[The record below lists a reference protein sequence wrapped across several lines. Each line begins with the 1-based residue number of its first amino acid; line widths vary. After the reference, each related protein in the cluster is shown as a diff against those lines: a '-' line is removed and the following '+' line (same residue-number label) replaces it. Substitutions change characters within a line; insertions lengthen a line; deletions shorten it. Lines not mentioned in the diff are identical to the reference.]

1 MWRRIPN
8 GSGTFGSVASKV
20 SMKRPLSKKLPNEK
34 RQRQQ
39 LNTLAKAPRR
49 LTQRELENSLVGRMI
64 STRRA
69 RRVAASLTIGS
80 FAILVGLVAVATFS
94 PLLAV
99 KQIIVSGTERINAED
114 ISKALQ
120 GHIGTPLPLLN
131 EQEVAQSLAGFQ
143 LIESFSATAVPPN
156 GLSIRISER
165 QAICIVSSGG
175 QRYLYDPA
183 GVRIGKSAEAD
194 LLPEIVI
201 SENPLNS
208 QRFRNSIE
216 VLMALPEDLLDEVEF
231 IEARSKDNVQMS
243 LRSSS
248 NQKIIWGDSSDSVL
262 KSKVLQALMKNH
274 RKDSS
279 VTFDVSSPN
288 APVVRFDNF

>member
-1 MWRRIPN
+1 
-8 GSGTFGSVASKV
+8 
-20 SMKRPLSKKLPNEK
+20 MKRPLSKKLPNEK

-39 LNTLAKAPRR
+39 LNALARAPKR
-49 LTQRELENSLVGRMI
+49 LTQRELDNSLAGRMI

-69 RRVAASLTIGS
+69 RRIVASISVGSLVVLSG
-80 FAILVGLVAVATFS
+80 AVALATFS

-99 KQIIVSGTERINAED
+99 KEIVVSGTERINVAD
-114 ISKALQ
+114 ITKALQ
-120 GHIGTPLPLLN
+120 PHVGTPLPLVS
-131 EQEVAQSLAGFQ
+131 ETQVAESLSKFE
-143 LIESFSATAVPPN
+143 LIESFSATAIPPN

-165 QAICIVSSGG
+165 QPICVIASGG
-175 QRYLYDPA
+175 QRWLYDPA
-183 GVRIGKSAEAD
+183 GVRIAKASSTD

-208 QRFRNSIE
+208 QRFRNSID
-216 VLMALPEDLLDEVEF
+216 VLMALPEDLLEEVEL
-231 IEARSKDNVQMS
+231 IEARSKDDVQMS
-243 LRSSS
+243 LRSSTG
-248 NQKIIWGDSSDSVL
+248 QRIIWGDSSESVL

-274 RKDSS
+274 RKQSS

>member
-1 MWRRIPN
+1 
-8 GSGTFGSVASKV
+8 
-20 SMKRPLSKKLPNEK
+20 MKRPLSKKLPNEK

-39 LNTLAKAPRR
+39 LNALAKAPKR

-64 STRRA
+64 STRRV
-69 RRVAASLTIGS
+69 RKIVTSVSFGSLALLLG
-80 FAILVGLVAVATFS
+80 VVAVATFS
-94 PLLAV
+94 PLLAIKEV
-99 KQIIVSGTERINAED
+99 IVSGTERISAEE

-120 GHIGTPLPLLN
+120 GHVGTPLPLLS
-131 EQEVAQSLAGFQ
+131 EQEVAESLAGFE

-165 QAICIVSSGG
+165 QAICIVTSGG
-175 QRYLYDPA
+175 ARWLYDPA
-183 GVRIGKSAEAD
+183 GVRIGKSVGED
-194 LLPEIVI
+194 NLPEILI

-208 QRFRNSIE
+208 LRFKNSIE
-216 VLMALPEDLLDEVEF
+216 VLMALPEELLDEVEF
-231 IEARSKDNVQMS
+231 IEARSKDDVQMS
-243 LRSSS
+243 LRSSRD
-248 NQKIIWGDSSDSVL
+248 QRIIWGDSSDSVL